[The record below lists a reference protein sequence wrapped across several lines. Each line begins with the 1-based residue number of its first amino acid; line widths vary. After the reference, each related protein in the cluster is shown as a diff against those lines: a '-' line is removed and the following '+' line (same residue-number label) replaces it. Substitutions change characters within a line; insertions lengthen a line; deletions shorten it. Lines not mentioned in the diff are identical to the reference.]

1 MDINAWVDVLLFLAG
16 CAAGFLLRNKGKNSD
31 NRVMYLM
38 FLSAISVFCLS
49 SLVTFLNL
57 TLQFNIKHFLQITAI
72 SFAVSGIFILI
83 RHSKP
88 VFARF
93 PKQFVYLPF
102 LIVIFYPIVDQTIV
116 IKNLVRMIYQGG
128 ALFVAI
134 LLIPTS
140 KITSDQKWLIL
151 SGISFFGISFLVKWV
166 VIADESQA
174 WLWGIILLPAILLT
188 AYGFYKLPEIKIE
201 G

>member
-1 MDINAWVDVLLFLAG
+1 
-16 CAAGFLLRNKGKNSD
+16 
-31 NRVMYLM
+31 
-38 FLSAISVFCLS
+38 
-49 SLVTFLNL
+49 
-57 TLQFNIKHFLQITAI
+57 
-72 SFAVSGIFILI
+72 
-83 RHSKP
+83 
-88 VFARF
+88 
-93 PKQFVYLPF
+93 
-102 LIVIFYPIVDQTIV
+102 
-116 IKNLVRMIYQGG
+116 MIYQGG